1 MELPFETQ
9 SCNSFILPTFPLY
22 QIFKKTIVGLG
33 ESVYFNVNAFEAK
46 EK

>member
-1 MELPFETQ
+1 MELPLETQ
-9 SCNSFILPTFPLY
+9 SGNFFILPTFPLY
-22 QIFKKTIVGLG
+22 RIFKKTIVGLA